1 MLSKVSA
8 YTAKQFIAIVRI
20 IAILRTKDNN
30 FFICASYYYKTSVVF
45 VHINTTI
52 TIATI
57 IIITYQEHIVN
68 TKTKKYFNVLK
79 SNNKYAKI
87 ASYLETVIFIS
98 SSAIL
103 ISSLSVCT

>member
-1 MLSKVSA
+1 M
-8 YTAKQFIAIVRI
+8 
-20 IAILRTKDNN
+20 
-30 FFICASYYYKTSVVF
+30 
-45 VHINTTI
+45 HINTTI

-57 IIITYQEHIVN
+57 IIITYQEHIIN

-103 ISSLSVCT
+103 ISSLSVCA